1 MKLINNG
8 RRLLALASLLIS
20 LQVIASSGCVSQ
32 EEKDYQQKRE
42 TQKTAL
48 VHVALPTWTINF
60 KLTHIETGQSLFQ
73 YAVLKAKDETEARK
87 LLTEALGTS
96 PDVTFEI
103 VDVEKAQ
110 TVQTNA
116 R

>member
-8 RRLLALASLLIS
+8 RRLLALAGLLIS
-20 LQVIASSGCVSQ
+20 LQVIISSGCASQ
-32 EEKDYQQKRE
+32 EEKDYQEKRE

-60 KLTHIETGQSLFQ
+60 KLTHVETGQELFQ
-73 YAVLKAKDETEARK
+73 YAVLKAKDEAAARK

-96 PDVTFEI
+96 ADVRFEI
-103 VDVEKAQ
+103 MDVQRGKE
-110 TVQTNA
+110 VNTNT